1 MEGFFSFTAFFSAL
15 ATFSSFASTVSGVF
29 FSFSAIAFLLQK
41 LFGFLVESM
50 LAAEAA
56 ILVQFKTIRI
66 VLLVLHRVVIALLA
80 FAAGES
86 DLNSHVSA
94 PP

>member
-1 MEGFFSFTAFFSAL
+1 M
-15 ATFSSFASTVSGVF
+15 
-29 FSFSAIAFLLQK
+29 
-41 LFGFLVESM
+41 ESM

-56 ILVQFKTIRI
+56 ILVHLKTIRI

-86 DLNSHVSA
+86 DLDSHGRHLLINSEQNSVDAVEPRTSLVCGGIH
-94 PP
+94 PCLHTKKRPLGMR

>member
-1 MEGFFSFTAFFSAL
+1 M
-15 ATFSSFASTVSGVF
+15 
-29 FSFSAIAFLLQK
+29 
-41 LFGFLVESM
+41 ESM

-56 ILVQFKTIRI
+56 ILVHLKTIRI

-86 DLNSHVSA
+86 DLDSHGRHLLINSERSSVDAVLPRTSLVCRGRSLFLHTKKEPSA
-94 PP
+94 

>member
-1 MEGFFSFTAFFSAL
+1 M
-15 ATFSSFASTVSGVF
+15 
-29 FSFSAIAFLLQK
+29 
-41 LFGFLVESM
+41 ESM

-56 ILVQFKTIRI
+56 ILVHLKTIRI

-86 DLNSHVSA
+86 DLDSHGRHLLINSERGSVDAARWPRTSLGGRGCVGTQKKN
-94 PP
+94 PLREVRIL

>member
-1 MEGFFSFTAFFSAL
+1 M
-15 ATFSSFASTVSGVF
+15 
-29 FSFSAIAFLLQK
+29 
-41 LFGFLVESM
+41 ESM

-56 ILVQFKTIRI
+56 ILVHLKTIRI

-86 DLNSHVSA
+86 DLDSHGRHLLINSERSSVDAVLPRTSLVCGAHILVFA
-94 PP
+94 HKKRALCMR